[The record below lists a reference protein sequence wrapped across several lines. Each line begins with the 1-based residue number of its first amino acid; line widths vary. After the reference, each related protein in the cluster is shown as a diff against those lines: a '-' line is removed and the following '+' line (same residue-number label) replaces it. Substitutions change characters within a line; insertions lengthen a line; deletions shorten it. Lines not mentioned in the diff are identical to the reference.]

1 MKENDNNNNNLIAL
15 VKISNYRD
23 RLIPLGLACLQAY
36 LKAHDIPVKLFNFRY
51 DTHELPEVLLN
62 PLSCARPTN
71 MIMNHDDLPILLTIL
86 NLLKNRPPEDFS
98 FSYLQQFDLITP
110 LLEDN
115 AIRHQSTLEKT
126 IFRYSDLMTYIK
138 QVVQKTRL
146 EKYNV
151 IGCSID
157 YMNILDTTLLSLYLK
172 LLQPDMKIIWGGAS
186 VTQSPQAFE
195 FLLKAGAGDGLII
208 GEGEYPMLKIV
219 QGIPL
224 QEIEG
229 VKSLSNKGTLL
240 YKKGIQLNLDELPT
254 PDYTD
259 IPLKDYFNIASLYTN
274 RGCPNR
280 CSFCG
285 EWFLCGNKFRMRSP
299 DVVIHDIEIIL
310 EKFHPEYIIFGE
322 SLINADLSY
331 FETLCEK
338 MAEKQF
344 PIHFGCHFQAKITPD
359 LARKAVK
366 AGFDDAWVG
375 VEALT
380 EEELTK
386 VHKAVNVSENL
397 QAINAFT
404 QVGINVIAML
414 VAGIGSEQQEKK
426 NLKKILET
434 IRYYS
439 EKRIQTPKGEKKLNI
454 QWRPAYMYLVPGS
467 LDYMTYIK
475 QGKVKPWKYLI
486 TPPSIKLQD
495 EIQTLENALKKLPC
509 EFERSV
515 SDELLMDIMKQ
526 IVEAD
531 REAQFGIGGITA
543 HWIKFMNRLEREKRR
558 AKKKK
563 KEKAK
568 IATSIPIIEQRTH
581 SKK

>member
-1 MKENDNNNNNLIAL
+1 MKKNSIGL
-15 VKISNYRD
+15 VKISNYKD

-71 MIMNHDDLPILLTIL
+71 MIMNHDDIPLLLTIFK
-86 NLLKNRPPEDFS
+86 LLKQQPPESFS
-98 FSYLQQFDLITP
+98 FSFLEQHAIISP
-110 LLEDN
+110 LLKDN

-126 IFRYSDLMTYIK
+126 IFRYSDLMSYIK
-138 QVVQKTRL
+138 QVVQETHL
-146 EKYNV
+146 EKYDI
-151 IGCSID
+151 IGCSVD
-157 YMNILDTTLLSLYLK
+157 YMNITDTALFSLYLK
-172 LLQPDMKIIWGGAS
+172 LLQPDIRIIWGGAS

-195 FLLKAGAGDGLII
+195 FLLKARACDGLIL
-208 GEGEYPMLKIV
+208 GEGEYPMLKIAQNV
-219 QGIPL
+219 PL

-229 VKSLSNKGTLL
+229 VKSLSNNGTIL
-240 YKKGIQLNLDELPT
+240 YKKGVQLNLDELPT

-299 DVVIHDIEIIL
+299 DLVVGDIEGVL

-338 MAEKQF
+338 MIEKQF
-344 PIHFGCHFQAKITPD
+344 PVHFGCHFQAKITPEI
-359 LARKAVK
+359 ARKAVR

-397 QAINAFT
+397 QAIDAFT
-404 QVGINVIAML
+404 QAGMNVIAML
-414 VAGIGSEQQEKK
+414 VAGIGSEQQERA
-426 NLKKILET
+426 NLQKVLTT
-434 IRYYS
+434 INQFS
-439 EKRIQTPKGEKKLNI
+439 KKRIQTPKDEKKLNI
-454 QWRPAYMYLVPGS
+454 QWRPAYMHLVPGS

-475 QGKVKPWKYLI
+475 QGKVKPWKCLI
-486 TPPSIKLQD
+486 KPPSSKLQD
-495 EIQTLENALKKLPC
+495 KIQALENTLKTLPC
-509 EFERSV
+509 EFERSI

-531 REAQFGIGGITA
+531 RKSKFGIGGITA

-563 KEKAK
+563 NEKAK
-568 IATSIPIIEQRTH
+568 VATSIPIVEQRTH